1 VRRLPDDRMVS
12 SALNEM
18 LQAEGLV
25 SAASS
30 IEVSYVVGSLRA
42 AYHVLVPEMHTPNTS
57 AVLARLLDRPFTSSH
72 SGWFIN
78 GREARALIEAAHRLA
93 KSGKR

>member
-1 VRRLPDDRMVS
+1 MVS
-12 SALNEM
+12 SALNDM
-18 LQAEGLV
+18 LLAEGVV

-30 IEVSYVVGSLRA
+30 IEVSYVVGSLRP
-42 AYHVLVPEMHTPNTS
+42 AYHVLVPDSHTPNTS
-57 AVLARLLDRPFTSSH
+57 AVLARFLDRPFTSSH

-93 KSGKR
+93 KSRKG